1 MAIAFIL
8 LFILLLW
15 SYKAGDKY
23 SINGGYGRK
32 NNCLDRI
39 FNGIEKLLSI

>member
-1 MAIAFIL
+1 MAIGFVL

-23 SINGGYGRK
+23 IISGDYGRK
-32 NNCLDRI
+32 NNWIGRI